1 MVKRFEIV
9 PFPFRSREDRPRGLR
24 TRVCGGITQLVECQL
39 CKLNVTGPNP
49 VASTTG
55 RVAQLVMS
63 ASLIRTRSLVRSQSR
78 PPKGDKCAGY
88 ARSTVSGRRKPS
100 MLFDIC
106 VWKERKQRKREARLK
121 TSAKRIRAH
130 DGCLGIMRRRRTRQT
145 AISCGEESISI
156 DPQISE
162 WGNPVSFI
170 GHCTG
175 MNSIVPAARHPGK

>member
-1 MVKRFEIV
+1 M
-9 PFPFRSREDRPRGLR
+9 
-24 TRVCGGITQLVECQL
+24 VECQL

-78 PPKGDKCAGY
+78 PPKA
-88 ARSTVSGRRKPS
+88 TVRGMRVLPFQEGWNPS
-100 MLFDIC
+100 VLFDIC
-106 VWKERKQRKREARLK
+106 VRKERKQRKREARLK

>member
-1 MVKRFEIV
+1 MVKRFNVV
-9 PFPFRSREDRPRGLR
+9 PFPFRSREDRY
-24 TRVCGGITQLVECQL
+24 
-39 CKLNVTGPNP
+39 
-49 VASTTG
+49 
-55 RVAQLVMS
+55 S
-63 ASLIRTRSLVRSQSR
+63 ASAL
-78 PPKGDKCAGY
+78 PGG
-88 ARSTVSGRRKPS
+88 